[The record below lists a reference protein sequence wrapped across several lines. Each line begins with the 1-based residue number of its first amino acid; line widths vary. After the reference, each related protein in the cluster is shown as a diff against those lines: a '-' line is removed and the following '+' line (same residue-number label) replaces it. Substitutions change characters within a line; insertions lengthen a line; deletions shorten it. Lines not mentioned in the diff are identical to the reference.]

1 MVSTVGI
8 LILSKTKA
16 FHPESFIADK
26 SYNKALE
33 CFEMIISAPANA
45 LSVIVVNA
53 LKKAKLI
60 SLVARGEK
68 YAFPK

>member
-1 MVSTVGI
+1 M
-8 LILSKTKA
+8 A
-16 FHPESFIADK
+16 EK

-33 CFEMIISAPANA
+33 CFDMIISAPANA

-53 LKKAKLI
+53 LKKSKLI